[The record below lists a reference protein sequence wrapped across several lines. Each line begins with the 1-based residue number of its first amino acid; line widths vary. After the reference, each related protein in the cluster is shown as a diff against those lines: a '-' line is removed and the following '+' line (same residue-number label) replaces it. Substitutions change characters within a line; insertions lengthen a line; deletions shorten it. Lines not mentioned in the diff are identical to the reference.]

1 MTFLPVTQRGYA
13 RPELIAE
20 TDWLAARLGD
30 ARLRIVDA
38 RAPQQYA
45 AGHIPGAV
53 SLDGFGRSIPR
64 AANGDMAEPEE
75 FSRIAG
81 NLGIS
86 NDTTVVVYDAPSQRM
101 GMVAWTFLYYGHQYV
116 RILDGGFDKWS
127 REGRPVS
134 TDGVS
139 YPLATYSAKPLEGV
153 YCSLPQAKAGLG
165 RSGFV
170 FWDTR
175 SRAEYEGTGSSAAGA
190 LPRPGRIP
198 SAVHLEWTDLFD
210 PDAKTLKTAAE
221 LRQLLESRGITPD
234 VEVACY

>member
-1 MTFLPVTQRGYA
+1 MTFLPVSQRGYA
-13 RPELIAE
+13 HPELIAE
-20 TDWLAARLGD
+20 TDWLAARLDGLGL
-30 ARLRIVDA
+30 RLVDA

-53 SLDGFGRSIPR
+53 NLDGFGSGIPR
-64 AANGDMAEPEE
+64 AANGDMAGPKE

-86 NDTTVVVYDAPSQRM
+86 NDTTVVVYDTPSQRM
-101 GMVAWTFLYYGHQYV
+101 GMVAWAFLYYGHRDV

-134 TDGVS
+134 TDVAS
-139 YPLATYSAKPLEGV
+139 FPIAAYTAKPLKGV
-153 YCSLPQAKAGLG
+153 YCSLSQAKAGQA

-175 SRAEYEGTGSSAAGA
+175 STAEYDGTASSAAGA
-190 LPRPGRIP
+190 LPRLGHVPGAI
-198 SAVHLEWTDLFD
+198 HLEWTELFD
-210 PDAKTLKTAAE
+210 PDTETLKAAAE
-221 LRQLLESRGITPD
+221 LRRLLESRGITPEM
-234 VEVACY
+234 EVASY